1 MHESQQGAESDDFAE
16 GAAEE
21 GQPGQPRGAGWIAE
35 FILSGLALI
44 LPALAFTLAAFVFYP
59 PAAQAMAPVSIG
71 LTFVGLGLVLFGIVA
86 RRRL

>member
-1 MHESQQGAESDDFAE
+1 MHESRQGAEPEDFARGVKE
-16 GAAEE
+16 
-21 GQPGQPRGAGWIAE
+21 PGPPRRAGLIAE
-35 FILSGLALI
+35 FVLSGLALI